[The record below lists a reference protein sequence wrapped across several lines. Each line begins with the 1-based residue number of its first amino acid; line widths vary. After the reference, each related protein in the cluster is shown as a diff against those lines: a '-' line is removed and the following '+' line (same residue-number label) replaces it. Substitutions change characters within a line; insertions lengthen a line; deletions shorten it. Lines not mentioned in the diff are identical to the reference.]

1 MKAKSQTLVAV
12 SAFNGEWSRLHG
24 VAQTTG
30 AGLRV
35 PPPSALTFGAVVVA
49 VKVAVLGL
57 PLPPHDVVTQ
67 VAVGQGRR
75 VPLHDEL
82 RRGV

>member
-1 MKAKSQTLVAV
+1 MSPA
-12 SAFNGEWSRLHG
+12 
-24 VAQTTG
+24 
-30 AGLRV
+30 
-35 PPPSALTFGAVVVA
+35 PPTLTFGAVIVP

-57 PLPPHDVVTQ
+57 ALPPHDVVAQ

-75 VPLHDEL
+75 VPLHDQL